1 MNCSS
6 ETKESKWSYNFIIE
20 MLSLACHNYNKKA
33 VNHILAA
40 TFLCQLNTTSG
51 IREDR
56 EEESAFRSGKNPW
69 YEIICPGQYL
79 YWWRI
84 IFHAL
89 LRNLSILHLTC
100 FEQWNNRSFYF
111 SLQGN
116 SHNTTIMGKK
126 TVVIIHQLFFAPVL
140 TFASVLHGRHFPCQ
154 LELSHLVTRVI
165 F

>member
-1 MNCSS
+1 
-6 ETKESKWSYNFIIE
+6 

-111 SLQGN
+111 SLQGK
-116 SHNTTIMGKK
+116 SHNITIMGKK
-126 TVVIIHQLFFAPVL
+126 NYGYNPSIVFCTRINICIRFTWETL
-140 TFASVLHGRHFPCQ
+140 FPCQ
-154 LELSHLVTRVI
+154 LELSHFVTRVI

>member
-1 MNCSS
+1 
-6 ETKESKWSYNFIIE
+6 

-89 LRNLSILHLTC
+89 LRNLSILHFTC
-100 FEQWNNRSFYF
+100 FEQWKMDLFIFRCKENLITPRSW
-111 SLQGN
+111 
-116 SHNTTIMGKK
+116 GKK
-126 TVVIIHQLFFAPVL
+126 TVVIIHQLFFVPVL
-140 TFASVLHGRHFPCQ
+140 TFASVLHGRLFSCQ
-154 LELSHLVTRVI
+154 LELSHFVTRVI

>member
-1 MNCSS
+1 
-6 ETKESKWSYNFIIE
+6 

-69 YEIICPGQYL
+69 YQIICPGQYL

-89 LRNLSILHLTC
+89 LRNLSILHFTC

-111 SLQGN
+111 TLQAKSN
-116 SHNTTIMGKK
+116 NTTIMGKIK
-126 TVVIIHQLFFAPVL
+126 TAVIIHQLFFVFVL
-140 TFASVLHGRHFPCQ
+140 TFASVLHGRLFSCQ
-154 LELSHLVTRVI
+154 LKLSHFVTRVI

>member
-1 MNCSS
+1 
-6 ETKESKWSYNFIIE
+6 

-33 VNHILAA
+33 VDHILAA

-89 LRNLSILHLTC
+89 LRNLSILHFTC

-111 SLQGN
+111 SLQGK

-126 TVVIIHQLFFAPVL
+126 NCGYNPSIVFCTRINICIHFTWETLFLPIRTESFCY
-140 TFASVLHGRHFPCQ
+140 ASNL
-154 LELSHLVTRVI
+154 LEEG
-165 F
+165 

>member
-1 MNCSS
+1 
-6 ETKESKWSYNFIIE
+6 

-111 SLQGN
+111 SLQGK
-116 SHNTTIMGKK
+116 SHNTTIMVKKK
-126 TVVIIHQLFFAPVL
+126 TNKIAVIIHQLFFLARDWSKRITWSNMPQ
-140 TFASVLHGRHFPCQ
+140 SK
-154 LELSHLVTRVI
+154 LEI
-165 F
+165 FQTIRCS

>member
-1 MNCSS
+1 
-6 ETKESKWSYNFIIE
+6 

-111 SLQGN
+111 SLQGK

-126 TVVIIHQLFFAPVL
+126 KTNKIAVIIHQLFFLARDWSKRITWSNMPQ
-140 TFASVLHGRHFPCQ
+140 SK
-154 LELSHLVTRVI
+154 LEIIQTIRCS
-165 F
+165 